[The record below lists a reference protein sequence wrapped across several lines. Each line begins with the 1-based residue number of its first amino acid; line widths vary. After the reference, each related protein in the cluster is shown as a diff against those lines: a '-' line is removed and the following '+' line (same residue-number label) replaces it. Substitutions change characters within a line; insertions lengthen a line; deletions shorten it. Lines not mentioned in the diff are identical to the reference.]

1 MVKFELNEI
10 IYVHK
15 IISEQEIKGA
25 DAPFIANILSKLVD
39 DASSIEN
46 DKKTPKTNK
55 K

>member
-25 DAPFIANILSKLVD
+25 DAPFIANILNKLVNE
-39 DASSIEN
+39 ASVIE
-46 DKKTPKTNK
+46 KNK
-55 K
+55 KEVKSKK

>member
-25 DAPFIANILSKLVD
+25 DAPFIANILNKLVNE
-39 DASSIEN
+39 ASVIERKN
-46 DKKTPKTNK
+46 NEIKTKK
-55 K
+55 